1 MHLASGFCRLHS
13 VKGAW
18 EFHVYSSNS
27 RTEARSME
35 LMSDRVSFDM
45 VPGGTVNRGSR
56 FQNLNMPRK
65 AFWKRWGCS
74 WTFKNRT
81 WEKGRTRQSLEVQR
95 AEEIKLVLHPV
106 EGVILIPV
114 QITQQ
119 RPLWA
124 APNLRGGDQ
133 EITSWRLHTRD
144 DLVCGAW
151 GMWFGAPAVDRKT
164 GLPAQSPLA
173 LLQFL
178 ICTVDI
184 FLVLTNATSD
194 LLLTPPNFPS
204 ECVPEPLLEPTLY
217 RRADWIQG
225 GEGCPTRISE
235 AWAEERR

>member
-1 MHLASGFCRLHS
+1 
-13 VKGAW
+13 
-18 EFHVYSSNS
+18 
-27 RTEARSME
+27 
-35 LMSDRVSFDM
+35 
-45 VPGGTVNRGSR
+45 
-56 FQNLNMPRK
+56 
-65 AFWKRWGCS
+65 
-74 WTFKNRT
+74 
-81 WEKGRTRQSLEVQR
+81 
-95 AEEIKLVLHPV
+95 
-106 EGVILIPV
+106 
-114 QITQQ
+114 
-119 RPLWA
+119 
-124 APNLRGGDQ
+124 
-133 EITSWRLHTRD
+133 
-144 DLVCGAW
+144 
-151 GMWFGAPAVDRKT
+151 MWFGAPAVDRKT